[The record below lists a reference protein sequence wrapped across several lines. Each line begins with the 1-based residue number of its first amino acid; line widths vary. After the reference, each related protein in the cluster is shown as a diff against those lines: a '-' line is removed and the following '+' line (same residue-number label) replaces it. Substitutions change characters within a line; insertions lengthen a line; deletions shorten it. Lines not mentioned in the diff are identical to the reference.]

1 LFEFCKGLRNC
12 LQWKKSTFNLYNTPQ
27 MENVTLKR
35 IAEVLGLSI
44 STVSRAL
51 KNHPDISAATKK
63 RVSEIA
69 EFLDYE
75 PNINAINLRAKSNRV
90 LGLIV
95 PTISGFFYD
104 SFIAAVEEE
113 CRMNDYRLMILQS
126 GNDPQIEINN
136 LSICRQNRV
145 SGLFVCLSTNTSSMS
160 AFDKFKEADIPL
172 IFFDKVPDGD
182 NYNKVCIADME
193 AAKMAA
199 EQLIKKNKK
208 RILSLFGNQSL
219 SISRRR
225 LEAYNNTMLREQD
238 VEILVAH
245 CSSTQDARNITK
257 EYFSKKE
264 KPDAVFCMSDEI
276 LIGVMKSLNEMKID
290 IPAKAGVISLSDGFL
305 PTIYTPEIT
314 YIETSGY
321 KLGKLA
327 FTRMMNCMDGKMEP
341 VELFTSSHAVN
352 GGSL

>member
-1 LFEFCKGLRNC
+1 
-12 LQWKKSTFNLYNTPQ
+12 

-63 RVSEIA
+63 RVNEIA
-69 EFLDYE
+69 GFLDYE

-113 CRMNDYRLMILQS
+113 CRLNDYRLMILQS
-126 GNDPQIEINN
+126 GNDPQIEISN

-145 SGLFVCLSTNTSSMS
+145 SGLFVCLSTNTDSMA

-172 IFFDKVPDGD
+172 IFFDKVPDGE
-182 NYNKVCIADME
+182 NYNKICIADME

-199 EQLIKKNKK
+199 GILIKKDKK
-208 RILSLFGNQSL
+208 KILSLFGNKLL
-219 SISRRR
+219 SITRHR
-225 LEAYNNTMLREQD
+225 LEAYNNVLLREQD
-238 VEILVAH
+238 VVIDIEH
-245 CSSTQDARNITK
+245 CSSTQEARNITK
-257 EYFSKKE
+257 QYFSKKQ

-276 LIGVMKSLNEMKID
+276 LIGVMKSLHEMKID
-290 IPAKAGVISLSDGFL
+290 IPSQTGVISLSDGFL
-305 PTIYTPEIT
+305 PNLYTPEIT

-327 FTRMMNCMDGKMEP
+327 FTRMMNCMEGKTEP
-341 VELFTSSHAVN
+341 VELFINSPFVN

>member
-1 LFEFCKGLRNC
+1 
-12 LQWKKSTFNLYNTPQ
+12 

-51 KNHPDISAATKK
+51 KNHPDISVATKK
-63 RVSEIA
+63 RVNEIA
-69 EFLDYE
+69 SFLDYE

-113 CRMNDYRLMILQS
+113 CRLNDYRLMILQS
-126 GNDPQIEINN
+126 GNDPQIETSN

-145 SGLFVCLSTNTSSMS
+145 SGLFVCLSTNTNNMA
-160 AFDKFKEADIPL
+160 AFDKFNEADIPL
-172 IFFDKVPDGD
+172 IFFDKVPDGE
-182 NYNKVCIADME
+182 NYNKICVADME

-199 EQLIKKNKK
+199 QLLLEKKKK
-208 RILSLFGNQSL
+208 KILSIFGNKAL
-219 SISRRR
+219 SITRHR
-225 LEAYNNTMLREQD
+225 LEAYNNVMLNEQD
-238 VEILVAH
+238 VTVNIEH
-245 CSSTQDARNITK
+245 CSNTPEARNITRQ
-257 EYFSKKE
+257 YFSKKE
-264 KPDAVFCMSDEI
+264 MPDAVFCMSDEI
-276 LIGVMKSLNEMKID
+276 LIGVMKTLNEMKIE
-290 IPAKAGVISLSDGFL
+290 IPAQVGVLTLSDGFL
-305 PTIYTPEIT
+305 PTLYTPEIT

-327 FTRMMNCMDGKMEP
+327 FTRMMNCMDGKTEP
-341 VELFTSSHAVN
+341 VELFINSPFVN

>member
-1 LFEFCKGLRNC
+1 
-12 LQWKKSTFNLYNTPQ
+12 

-35 IAEVLGLSI
+35 IAEALGLSI

-51 KNHPDISAATKK
+51 KNHPDISIATKK
-63 RVSEIA
+63 RVNEIA

-113 CRMNDYRLMILQS
+113 CRLNDYRLMILQS
-126 GNDPQIEINN
+126 GNDAQIESSN

-145 SGLFVCLSTNTSSMS
+145 SGLFVCLSTNTESMA

-172 IFFDKVPDGD
+172 IFFDKVPDGS
-182 NYNKVCIADME
+182 NYNKICVADKE

-199 EQLIKKNKK
+199 ELLIKKNKK
-208 RILSLFGNQSL
+208 KILSLFGNKSL
-219 SISRRR
+219 SITRRR
-225 LEAYNNTMLREQD
+225 LEAYNNILLREQD
-238 VEILVAH
+238 IVIDIEH
-245 CSSTQDARNITK
+245 CSSTREARNITK
-257 EYFSKKE
+257 QYFSKKE

-276 LIGVMKSLNEMKID
+276 LIGVMKSLNEMKIE
-290 IPAKAGVISLSDGFL
+290 IPAQAGLITLSDGFL
-305 PTIYTPEIT
+305 PSIYTPEIT

-327 FTRMMNCMDGKMEP
+327 FTRMMNCMDGKTEP
-341 VELFTSSHAVN
+341 LELFINSPFVS
-352 GGSL
+352 GGSI

>member
-1 LFEFCKGLRNC
+1 
-12 LQWKKSTFNLYNTPQ
+12 

-63 RVSEIA
+63 RVNEIA
-69 EFLDYE
+69 GFLDYE

-104 SFIAAVEEE
+104 SFIGAVEEE
-113 CRMNDYRLMILQS
+113 CRLNDYRLMILQS
-126 GNDPQIEINN
+126 GNDPQIEISN

-145 SGLFVCLSTNTSSMS
+145 SGLFVCLSTNTDSMA

-172 IFFDKVPDGD
+172 IFFDKVPDGE
-182 NYNKVCIADME
+182 NYNKICIGDKE

-199 EQLIKKNKK
+199 ELLIKKNKK
-208 RILSLFGNQSL
+208 KILSLFGNKSL
-219 SISRRR
+219 SITRHR
-225 LEAYNNTMLREQD
+225 LEAYNNILLREQD
-238 VEILVAH
+238 VIIDIEH
-245 CSSTQDARNITK
+245 CSSTQEARNITK
-257 EYFSKKE
+257 QYFSKKE

-276 LIGVMKSLNEMKID
+276 LIGAMKSLNEMKID
-290 IPAKAGVISLSDGFL
+290 IPSKAGVIGLSDGFL
-305 PTIYTPEIT
+305 PSIYTPEIT

-327 FTRMMNCMDGKMEP
+327 FTRMMNCMEGKTEP
-341 VELFTSSHAVN
+341 VELFINSPFVN

>member
-1 LFEFCKGLRNC
+1 
-12 LQWKKSTFNLYNTPQ
+12 

-63 RVSEIA
+63 RVNEIA

-75 PNINAINLRAKSNRV
+75 PNINAINLRAKNNRV

-113 CRMNDYRLMILQS
+113 GRLNDYRLMILQS
-126 GNDPQIEINN
+126 GNDPKIESSN

-145 SGLFVCLSTNTSSMS
+145 SGLFVCLSTNTDSMA
-160 AFDKFKEADIPL
+160 AFEKFKEANIPL
-172 IFFDKVPDGD
+172 IFFDKVPDGE

-199 EQLIKKNKK
+199 LLLLEKKKK
-208 RILSLFGNQSL
+208 KILSLFGNRLL
-219 SISRRR
+219 SITRHR
-225 LEAYNNTMLREQD
+225 LEAYKNIILHEQD
-238 VEILVAH
+238 VVIDVEH
-245 CSSTQDARNITK
+245 CSSTREARNITK
-257 EYFSKKE
+257 QYFSKKE

-276 LIGVMKSLNEMKID
+276 LIGVMKTLNEMKIN
-290 IPAKAGVISLSDGFL
+290 IPAETGVITLSDGFL
-305 PTIYTPEIT
+305 PTIYTPDIT
-314 YIETSGY
+314 YIETSGF

-327 FTRMMNCMDGKMEP
+327 FTRMMNCMDETTKP
-341 VELFTSSHAVN
+341 VELFIDTPLVM
-352 GGSL
+352 GGSV